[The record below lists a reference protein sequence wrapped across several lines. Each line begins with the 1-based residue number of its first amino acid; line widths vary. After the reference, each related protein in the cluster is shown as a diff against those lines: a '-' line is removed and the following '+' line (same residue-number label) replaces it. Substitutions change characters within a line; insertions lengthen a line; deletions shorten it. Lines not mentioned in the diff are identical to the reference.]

1 MISLLLNVVG
11 GSFKRRDMIRDIYA
25 EHVHDAL
32 ECGLLI
38 TGSGLNQEISLQR
51 PGDTRWS
58 SHYKT
63 LKSLVQLFP
72 TIVKVLEYVEEN
84 DRDDKNSRQAAGL
97 LVYFQLFQFVF
108 YLQLMLNILA
118 ITNTLSVTLQRKDQ
132 DIVNA
137 VNCVKSTRNRLDEF
151 RRSGWESIL
160 AEVHN
165 FCEKYDIS
173 ELEMEDAY
181 INPKRPRQKTGITN
195 KHHFEVDCFN
205 EIVDWLLQELDNRFD
220 EKTSQLLICA
230 AALSPRQSFHDFN
243 LEHLMSLAKLYPK
256 DFDDGEL
263 MDLRHHLSLYIA
275 DVRGDDRFA
284 NIETICQLSQKM
296 VETRKHI
303 CYPLVYRLLEL
314 ALVLPVATA
323 TVERC
328 FSAMKIVKTYLRNR
342 ISDEHLSDCVICY
355 VEKQELMKVTNSAV
369 IHRFETLKARLHD
382 VFTK

>member
-11 GSFKRRDMIRDIYA
+11 GSSKRRDMIRDINA

-118 ITNTLSVTLQRKDQ
+118 IANTLSVTLQRKDQ

-137 VNCVKSTRNRLDEF
+137 INCVR
-151 RRSGWESIL
+151 
-160 AEVHN
+160 
-165 FCEKYDIS
+165 
-173 ELEMEDAY
+173 
-181 INPKRPRQKTGITN
+181 
-195 KHHFEVDCFN
+195 
-205 EIVDWLLQELDNRFD
+205 
-220 EKTSQLLICA
+220 
-230 AALSPRQSFHDFN
+230 
-243 LEHLMSLAKLYPK
+243 MSL
-256 DFDDGEL
+256 G
-263 MDLRHHLSLYIA
+263 
-275 DVRGDDRFA
+275 VRGRF
-284 NIETICQLSQKM
+284 QL
-296 VETRKHI
+296 I
-303 CYPLVYRLLEL
+303 LPPLYF
-314 ALVLPVATA
+314 PWPP
-323 TVERC
+323 
-328 FSAMKIVKTYLRNR
+328 
-342 ISDEHLSDCVICY
+342 
-355 VEKQELMKVTNSAV
+355 
-369 IHRFETLKARLHD
+369 
-382 VFTK
+382 